1 MSSVKLWY
9 HSNLSIENSRDSR
22 QNLKE
27 KYVSNNVCT
36 FYDNISNFGETNDK
50 KNSFFLEE
58 KSNLNDETLFV
69 TIQNLQT
76 NQNNH

>member
-1 MSSVKLWY
+1 MFV
-9 HSNLSIENSRDSR
+9 IVR
-22 QNLKE
+22 
-27 KYVSNNVCT
+27 T
-36 FYDNISNFGETNDK
+36 FYDNVSNFGETNDK

-69 TIQNLQT
+69 TIQKLQT